1 MRSIRHNRNTPSREQ
16 TIREIGAFAIRVF
29 GLAFRWIGMSS
40 VIRSPRGAYVFM
52 KISKIVAITGVLS
65 VGVLLF
71 PKANATQT
79 KKVINGREVVVHT
92 NPVPVVLHRLVPPQ
106 HGRHV
111 TQREV
116 EKGRLPKARSQST
129 STPRRRP

>member
-1 MRSIRHNRNTPSREQ
+1 
-16 TIREIGAFAIRVF
+16 
-29 GLAFRWIGMSS
+29 
-40 VIRSPRGAYVFM
+40 M
-52 KISKIVAITGVLS
+52 KISKIVALTGVLS

-79 KKVINGREVVVHT
+79 KRVINGRERIQCQVGT
-92 NPVPVVLHRLVPPQ
+92 PPQ

-111 TQREV
+111 TQREI
-116 EKGRLPKARSQST
+116 EKGKLPKARSQST